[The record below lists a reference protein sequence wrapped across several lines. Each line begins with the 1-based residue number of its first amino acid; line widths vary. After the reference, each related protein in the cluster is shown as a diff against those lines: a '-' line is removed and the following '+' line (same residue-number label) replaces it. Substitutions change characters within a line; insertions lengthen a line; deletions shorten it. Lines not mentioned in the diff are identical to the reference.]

1 MTRRF
6 EVGLQCATRHSTA
19 HVPSRLS
26 SARVGCRAGDQHN
39 NLDVVRR
46 RTSQASRSMAKI
58 VVGVDGSA
66 SSNAALRWA
75 LDEARLRGIPLEAV
89 HAFALPQVSTTSQ
102 ALHLIETEFASYR
115 AAGAE
120 ILDRALSEA
129 GAAAEPI
136 EIERSVV
143 EGPPT
148 AALLGAVTE
157 DDLLVVGSRGR
168 GGFAGLLLGSVSE
181 QVAQHAPCPVVI
193 VR

>member
-1 MTRRF
+1 
-6 EVGLQCATRHSTA
+6 
-19 HVPSRLS
+19 
-26 SARVGCRAGDQHN
+26 
-39 NLDVVRR
+39 
-46 RTSQASRSMAKI
+46 MAKI

-75 LDEARLRGIPLEAV
+75 LDEARLRGVPLEAV
-89 HAFALPQVSTTSQ
+89 HAFAAPQVSTTSQ
-102 ALHLIETEFASYR
+102 ALHLIETDFASYR
-115 AAGAE
+115 AVGAE
-120 ILDRALSEA
+120 IMDKALTEA
-129 GAAAEPI
+129 GAAAEPV

-148 AALLGAVTE
+148 AALLRAVTE

-181 QVAQHAPCPVVI
+181 QIAQHAPCPVVI